1 MRRVL
6 ELTLVVHAVLA
17 AGWLVRATPASSAPW
32 QAIRE
37 VLAAKE
43 IQFSRMVDVT
53 EMPAP
58 WSPTRIAI
66 RAEDGAL
73 YLEVFGSLDAPES
86 WRPHGPPV
94 VYVYPDADVTVG
106 DVVAALDKVE
116 DLAPKGT
123 LVVTELR

>member
-17 AGWLVRATPASSAPW
+17 AGWLVRAAPASSAPW
-32 QAIRE
+32 HALRE

-43 IQFSRMVDVT
+43 IQFSRMV
-53 EMPAP
+53 EMPAR

-73 YLEVFGSLDAPES
+73 YLEIFGSLDAPES